1 MSTHCIGC
9 GVVLDAERAE
19 LGYTYCTAPACQ
31 AEYRRGPTVT
41 AVAVNK
47 SGDAFRVA
55 EPDEIAARAA
65 AGEFATK
72 NTGLGTVHETTPH
85 IPAPAGPGRRD
96 RSVPRSRPGPPPRRT
111 SSGSTPTWVSRPGRS
126 SSGPGRTRHGW
137 ASPRPSRCASSPRR
151 GARPRLRGHGLRGGE
166 HPRLAGQVRRRPHGR
181 QDRQP
186 GGDLR
191 RHGVRR
197 ARVRDGRGRHGR
209 APPAG
214 VRAADRGDGRART
227 TCA

>member
-31 AEYRRGPTVT
+31 AEHRRGPTVT

-72 NTGLGTVHETTPH
+72 NTGLGTVHQ
-85 IPAPAGPGRRD
+85 PAPT
-96 RSVPRSRPGPPPRRT
+96 VPAPRR
-111 SSGSTPTWVSRPGRS
+111 
-126 SSGPGRTRHGW
+126 
-137 ASPRPSRCASSPRR
+137 PRPV
-151 GARPRLRGHGLRGGE
+151 RP
-166 HPRLAGQVRRRPHGR
+166 
-181 QDRQP
+181 
-186 GGDLR
+186 
-191 RHGVRR
+191 
-197 ARVRDGRGRHGR
+197 
-209 APPAG
+209 
-214 VRAADRGDGRART
+214 VRAASPSWTPAQEKIVRLYAEMGLSPRGIAERARQNT
-227 TCA
+227 PRLGVTEALAVRILSSARRAP

>member
-55 EPDEIAARAA
+55 EPAEIAARAA

-72 NTGLGTVHETTPH
+72 NTGLGTVHETTPR
-85 IPAPAGPGRRD
+85 IPAPRR
-96 RSVPRSRPGPPPRRT
+96 PRRQ
-111 SSGSTPTWVSRPGRS
+111 
-126 SSGPGRTRHGW
+126 
-137 ASPRPSRCASSPRR
+137 
-151 GARPRLRGHGLRGGE
+151 ARP
-166 HPRLAGQVRRRPHGR
+166 
-181 QDRQP
+181 
-186 GGDLR
+186 
-191 RHGVRR
+191 
-197 ARVRDGRGRHGR
+197 
-209 APPAG
+209 
-214 VRAADRGDGRART
+214 VRAATPSWTPAQENIVRLYADMGLSPRQIVERARQNT
-227 TCA
+227 PRLGVTETLAVRILSSARRSP

>member
-85 IPAPAGPGRRD
+85 VPAPRR
-96 RSVPRSRPGPPPRRT
+96 PRQ
-111 SSGSTPTWVSRPGRS
+111 
-126 SSGPGRTRHGW
+126 
-137 ASPRPSRCASSPRR
+137 
-151 GARPRLRGHGLRGGE
+151 ARP
-166 HPRLAGQVRRRPHGR
+166 
-181 QDRQP
+181 
-186 GGDLR
+186 
-191 RHGVRR
+191 
-197 ARVRDGRGRHGR
+197 
-209 APPAG
+209 
-214 VRAADRGDGRART
+214 VRAAKPSWTPAQENIVRLYADMGLSPRQIVERARRNT
-227 TCA
+227 PRLGVTETLAVRILSSARRSP

>member
-72 NTGLGTVHETTPH
+72 NTGLGTQHVATPPV
-85 IPAPAGPGRRD
+85 PAPR
-96 RSVPRSRPGPPPRRT
+96 
-111 SSGSTPTWVSRPGRS
+111 
-126 SSGPGRTRHGW
+126 
-137 ASPRPSRCASSPRR
+137 RPSTRRPRQ
-151 GARPRLRGHGLRGGE
+151 ARP
-166 HPRLAGQVRRRPHGR
+166 
-181 QDRQP
+181 
-186 GGDLR
+186 
-191 RHGVRR
+191 
-197 ARVRDGRGRHGR
+197 
-209 APPAG
+209 
-214 VRAADRGDGRART
+214 VRAAKPSWTPAQENIVRLYADMGLSPRQIVERARQNT
-227 TCA
+227 PRLGITESLAVRILSSARRSP